1 MWCSCGPITTVIGKV
16 ICSTDR
22 KQVDNL
28 PSLIGGIRRALSMTT
43 RIGTRLGRY
52 EIDAEVGGGAMG
64 AVYRARDQQIDRLV
78 AIKTIALIGQ
88 ELDEDRGYRE
98 RFVLEARAAGRLS
111 HPGIVTVF
119 DVGEEAETGVPYI
132 VMEYVAGRSLNKI
145 LAGNRKLPLGAALR
159 LTQELAEALNYA
171 HAQGVIHRDIK
182 PANILVTTDG
192 HAKIA
197 DFGIAKL
204 NQAHLT
210 LPGQVLGSPAYMA
223 PEQLSGEGVDARSD
237 LFSLGVILYTLLTGY
252 RPFQGNSATTV
263 CFKVVNHEPLPVT
276 DLDSEL
282 PPELGIIVSR
292 AMAKNPAERYQTGRE
307 MAADIQRLRESS
319 RLRELEPGLPAS
331 MITGQDVSPI
341 PPADSQEH
349 AASNFKSGT
358 AVTPF
363 APFGSRLARPALARS
378 RHLSWKIIPVAAV
391 LLLVMFV
398 ASRSS
403 RRNGPQQID
412 VVSTKPPIANR
423 DWGENLPPKTSP
435 DAKLQIEIEHNF
447 TKARAS
453 VSMDNQLVYT
463 HVLRGSA
470 KTRALLFRTTQ
481 GHQSQTVQLP
491 AGNHQMTVRV
501 RSVADGYDQSR
512 TIATNLAPKAEGTLR
527 ITCDKKRQGLQI
539 TFRVQ

>member
-1 MWCSCGPITTVIGKV
+1 
-16 ICSTDR
+16 
-22 KQVDNL
+22 
-28 PSLIGGIRRALSMTT
+28 MTT
-43 RIGTRLGRY
+43 RVGTRLGRY
-52 EIDAEVGGGAMG
+52 EINAEVGGGAMG
-64 AVYRARDQQIDRLV
+64 AVYCARDPQIDRLV
-78 AIKTIALIGQ
+78 AIKTISLIGQ
-88 ELDEDRGYRE
+88 ELDEEDQGYRE

-159 LTQELAEALNYA
+159 LIQELAEALNYA

-276 DLDSEL
+276 ALDSEL

-307 MAADIQRLRESS
+307 MAADIQELRESS
-319 RLRELEPGLPAS
+319 KVRELETGLPAS
-331 MITGQDVSPI
+331 IVTEQDVSPVSV
-341 PPADSQEH
+341 ADSQEH
-349 AASNFKSGT
+349 PSTDFKFGAAE
-358 AVTPF
+358 TPF
-363 APFGSRLARPALARS
+363 TPSGNGLGRPAPALGRLWHS
-378 RHLSWKIIPVAAV
+378 PWKVVPIAAV
-391 LLLVMFV
+391 LLLGMFV
-398 ASRSS
+398 ASRSG
-403 RRNGPQQID
+403 RLNGPQQID
-412 VVSTKPPIANR
+412 VVSTKPAIASR
-423 DWGENLPPKTSP
+423 DWGENPPPKTP
-435 DAKLQIEIEHNF
+435 ADAKLEIEIEHNF

-453 VSMDNQLVYT
+453 VLMDNQMVYT

-491 AGNHQMTVRV
+491 AGHHQMTVRV

-512 TIATNLAPKAEGTLR
+512 TIATNFAPRAEGTLR